1 MRQKGKKKANGGYS
15 SITASLKPFE
25 HETEVINKDAS
36 IVLACEVI
44 RQAWHDARNTKGL
57 NQRTA
62 IEFFKYPCLWWDCV
76 DLNRDYFLKKLEEE
90 NVRV

>member
-1 MRQKGKKKANGGYS
+1 MRQKGRKTRSAGYS
-15 SITASLKPFE
+15 SLTGSLKPYE
-25 HETEVINKDAS
+25 HETKVINTDAS

-44 RQAWHDARNTKGL
+44 RQAWHDARKTKGL

-76 DLNRDYFLKKLEEE
+76 DLNRNYFLKKLEEE